1 MEQKQ
6 RNTKV
11 WKDRKKE
18 IMGFEWI
25 KSWRDKK
32 ERKKLTIKKKHAEK
46 EFEKD
51 VHITETT

>member
-1 MEQKQ
+1 
-6 RNTKV
+6 
-11 WKDRKKE
+11 
-18 IMGFEWI
+18 MGFEWI

-51 VHITETT
+51 VHITEKT